1 METTTTMAYDYSD
14 YFSDTP
20 GLTSMLCSN
29 GNVIGFTSVFV
40 PTLYSLVFIFGFV
53 GNLLVVCVVKYQK
66 MNTMTDI
73 CLLNLAVSDLLFV
86 ISLPFWACYIAAGE
100 WDFGNFMCKAVSFLY
115 MMGFYGNIFFMVIM
129 SMDRYL
135 IIVHALTLAKH
146 RSVRLGSV
154 VTAVA
159 WFVSFFA
166 SLPSMIYSQT
176 KNESTITCKTEFPK
190 DNVLRI
196 FTYYELNILGF
207 IIPLV
212 VMTYCYAKIIPT
224 LFSIKTNKKHR
235 AIKLVLLIIILFFL
249 FWTPYN
255 FVTFLTSLKYLGYF
269 ANCDAY
275 SNLDLSLKITEVVAF
290 THCCLNPVIYA
301 FVGQKFKRLV
311 LKLLQNWLSFC
322 FSGCRSFST
331 ELSERRSSVYSR
343 SSEITSARLL

>member
-1 METTTTMAYDYSD
+1 MNTTSYDYSD
-14 YFSDTP
+14 YYSDTP
-20 GLTSMLCSN
+20 QQTSMLCNN
-29 GNVIGFTSVFV
+29 GNVIAFTTVFV
-40 PTLYSLVFIFGFV
+40 PTLYSFVFIFGFI
-53 GNLLVVCVVKYQK
+53 GNLLVVCVVKYQR

-86 ISLPFWACYIAAGE
+86 ISLPFWTRYLAAGE
-100 WDFGNFMCKAVSFLY
+100 WGFGDFMCKAVSFLY
-115 MMGFYGNIFFMVIM
+115 LMGFYGNIFFMVIM

-146 RSVRLGSV
+146 RSVRLGSAL
-154 VTAVA
+154 TAVV
-159 WFVSFFA
+159 WLVSLLA
-166 SLPSMIYSQT
+166 SLPSMVFSQT
-176 KNESTITCKTEFPK
+176 KNESTITCKTEFPQ

-196 FTYYELNILGF
+196 VTYYELNILGF

-224 LFSIKTNKKHR
+224 LVSIKTNKKHR
-235 AIKLVLLIIILFFL
+235 AIKLVLLIVILFFL

-255 FVTFLTSLKYLGYF
+255 FVTFLMSLKYLGYF

-275 SNLDLSLKITEVVAF
+275 NNLEWSLKITEVLAF

-311 LKLLQNWLSFC
+311 LKLLQNWLPVC
-322 FSGCRSFST
+322 FSRCRSFST
-331 ELSERRSSVYSR
+331 ELSERRSSVISR

>member
-1 METTTTMAYDYSD
+1 
-14 YFSDTP
+14 
-20 GLTSMLCSN
+20 
-29 GNVIGFTSVFV
+29 
-40 PTLYSLVFIFGFV
+40 
-53 GNLLVVCVVKYQK
+53 
-66 MNTMTDI
+66 
-73 CLLNLAVSDLLFV
+73 
-86 ISLPFWACYIAAGE
+86 
-100 WDFGNFMCKAVSFLY
+100 MCKAVSFLY
-115 MMGFYGNIFFMVIM
+115 LMGFYGNIFFMVIM

-146 RSVRLGSV
+146 RSVRLGSAL
-154 VTAVA
+154 TAVA

-166 SLPSMIYSQT
+166 SLPSMIFSQT
-176 KNESTITCKTEFPK
+176 KNDSTITCKTEFPQ

-196 FTYYELNILGF
+196 VTYYELNILGF

-224 LFSIKTNKKHR
+224 LVSIKTNKKHR
-235 AIKLVLLIIILFFL
+235 AIKLVLLIIILFFI

-255 FVTFLTSLKYLGYF
+255 FVIFLMSLKYLGYF

-275 SNLDLSLKITEVVAF
+275 KHLEWSLKITEVLAF
-290 THCCLNPVIYA
+290 MHCCLNPVIYA

-311 LKLLQNWLSFC
+311 LKLLQNWLPVC
-322 FSGCRSFST
+322 FSRCRSFSS